1 LGRASEHKAAIK
13 VEQASSGLVLKR
25 YILAQPIKVIDPPA
39 RCSEAG
45 RKTLLYLFKSTPKK
59 GIEKHPEKSAFSSR
73 LRGNWNPP
81 KKRSFF
87 GGCES
92 TVGYSLARYR

>member
-1 LGRASEHKAAIK
+1 
-13 VEQASSGLVLKR
+13 VEQASSELVLKR

-39 RCSEAG
+39 RCSKAG

-59 GIEKHPEKSAFSSR
+59 GAEKHPEKSAFSSR

-81 KKRSFF
+81 RNGRIRKQRIRQPYTGYKFLNF
-87 GGCES
+87 LL
-92 TVGYSLARYR
+92 VGS